1 MRIKGILAGLCLLA
15 AAAPAW
21 ADDAAQTE
29 LLSAQMAYQEALKAQ
44 TDNGSR
50 VNTLRTRLEAAQTAL
65 QQKQAE
71 ITQLQTQLNEA
82 DVAAQQSNTTLEEAG
97 RRLGNY
103 RLDGCDLYVT
113 LEPCSMCAGAIM
125 QSRIRRLIYAAAEPK
140 TGAAGS
146 VLDLFANRQL
156 NPHTAV
162 QGGVLAGESA
172 QLLQRFFQERRQG

>member
-1 MRIKGILAGLCLLA
+1 MIFAELRRGNMRIKGILAGLCLLA

-71 ITQLQTQLNEA
+71 ITKLQTQLNEA
-82 DVAAQQSNTTLEEAG
+82 DVAAQQSNTILEEAG
-97 RRLGNY
+97 RRL
-103 RLDGCDLYVT
+103 D
-113 LEPCSMCAGAIM
+113 
-125 QSRIRRLIYAAAEPK
+125 AAW
-140 TGAAGS
+140 
-146 VLDLFANRQL
+146 
-156 NPHTAV
+156 TAV
-162 QGGVLAGESA
+162 HGQ
-172 QLLQRFFQERRQG
+172 QR

>member
-21 ADDAAQTE
+21 ADDA
-29 LLSAQMAYQEALKAQ
+29 AQ

-97 RRLGNY
+97 RRL
-103 RLDGCDLYVT
+103 D
-113 LEPCSMCAGAIM
+113 
-125 QSRIRRLIYAAAEPK
+125 AAW
-140 TGAAGS
+140 
-146 VLDLFANRQL
+146 
-156 NPHTAV
+156 TAV
-162 QGGVLAGESA
+162 RGQ
-172 QLLQRFFQERRQG
+172 QR

>member
-1 MRIKGILAGLCLLA
+1 MRIKGIVAGLCLLPA
-15 AAAPAW
+15 ATPAW

-97 RRLGNY
+97 RRL
-103 RLDGCDLYVT
+103 D
-113 LEPCSMCAGAIM
+113 
-125 QSRIRRLIYAAAEPK
+125 AAW
-140 TGAAGS
+140 
-146 VLDLFANRQL
+146 
-156 NPHTAV
+156 TAV
-162 QGGVLAGESA
+162 RGQ
-172 QLLQRFFQERRQG
+172 QP